1 MTRKDKDTFY
11 IEDYDNMNDFHVS
24 DSGTITITTDT
35 IESFI
40 QIVSFKDTVT
50 LNDIDMRRPW

>member
-11 IEDYDNMNDFHVS
+11 IEDYDNMNDHVS

-35 IESFI
+35 IE
-40 QIVSFKDTVT
+40 
-50 LNDIDMRRPW
+50 

>member
-1 MTRKDKDTFY
+1 MTRKDKEETFY

-40 QIVSFKDTVT
+40 QYQGHSKIQ
-50 LNDIDMRRPW
+50 LH

>member
-1 MTRKDKDTFY
+1 
-11 IEDYDNMNDFHVS
+11 MNDFHVS

-40 QIVSFKDTVT
+40 HIRSFKDTVT